1 MIIRQKT
8 EDNFIFLRDA
18 VMNERWKKMKS
29 KTMKNKNEIVERTR
43 YTVIIK
49 TTEFVLTKLDIFF
62 QCKYVISSYLKYITF
77 TNRFKIVSPHSI

>member
-62 QCKYVISSYLKYITF
+62 QCKYVISSYLIYITF

>member
-18 VMNERWKKMKS
+18 VKMKS
-29 KTMKNKNEIVERTR
+29 KTMKNKNKIVERTR

-62 QCKYVISSYLKYITF
+62 QCKYVISSYLIYITF

>member
-29 KTMKNKNEIVERTR
+29 KTMKNKNEIFERTR

-62 QCKYVISSYLKYITF
+62 QCKYVI
-77 TNRFKIVSPHSI
+77 

>member
-8 EDNFIFLRDA
+8 EDNFIFLRD
-18 VMNERWKKMKS
+18 VVKMKS
-29 KTMKNKNEIVERTR
+29 KTMKNKNKIVERTR

-62 QCKYVISSYLKYITF
+62 QCKYVISSYLIYITF